1 MPYHIA
7 NDVSNFTD
15 FPVGTLL
22 SEDGEQQYRTKQVGE
37 SIVFPNANVANG
49 ERAGLLV
56 VPTKL

>member
-1 MPYHIA
+1 M
-7 NDVSNFTD
+7 SNFTD